1 MEERKEIHAIGIL
14 EETELTKDIPISV
27 RLVMNKFQNVINEII
42 KSMKNSYE
50 LESEIEKMLSIY
62 LMKIK
67 VEYPSAIQGYD
78 INIAKTRTEDNNIYY
93 ELIFIEKINK
103 KIK

>member
-14 EETELTKDIPISV
+14 EETELTKNVPISV
-27 RLVMNKFQNVINEII
+27 RLIMNKFQNVINEII

-78 INIAKTRTEDNNIYY
+78 INIAKTRTEYNDIYY
-93 ELIFIEKINK
+93 ELIFIEKENK
-103 KIK
+103 E